1 MNMESMN
8 APQSEEEVPK
18 TREELVQEI
27 AAAEARIAVLRELSA
42 NQGENI
48 DADFDSP
55 ELIDFGHE
63 AEARELEE
71 QIVLLKAELTALDDE
86 AALDT
91 IADAAQRKL
100 DI

>member
-1 MNMESMN
+1 MESFA
-8 APQSEEEVPK
+8 APQSEEEAPK
-18 TREELVQEI
+18 TREELMEEI
-27 AAAEARIAVLRELSA
+27 AKAKERIAVLRELSA

-63 AEARELEE
+63 AEARELEVILDE
-71 QIVLLKAELTALDDE
+71 LKAELTALDDE

>member
-1 MNMESMN
+1 MNMETFT

-18 TREELVQEI
+18 TREELAQEI
-27 AAAEARIAVLRELSA
+27 AAAEERIAVLRELSA

-48 DADFDSP
+48 DAEFGSD
-55 ELIDFGHE
+55 EHIDFGHE
-63 AEARELEE
+63 AEARELEK
-71 QIVLLKAELTALDDE
+71 QVVLLKAELTALDDE
-86 AALDT
+86 AALNT

>member
-1 MNMESMN
+1 MESFA
-8 APQSEEEVPK
+8 APQSEEKAPK

-27 AAAEARIAVLRELSA
+27 AAAEARVAVLRELSA

-55 ELIDFGHE
+55 ELVDFGHE

-71 QIVLLKAELTALDDE
+71 QVALLKAELTALDDE
-86 AALDT
+86 AAFNT